1 MKPRNKREREVAQ
14 LSSMLPPLTIQEEW
28 AKGHVFSHQAFKCK
42 DELWC
47 SDCGQTWVNAGAS
60 ELSVILGIDNKVQC
74 PCCHQ
79 NLKVVVS
86 RKQKND
92 EVNYMTIATISGGYQ
107 VLRHVYCYRFTRKKD
122 SYLCYFFE
130 EVVQEWISEDGK
142 RTIMAKPMNMGST
155 GWLYSEPLSIK
166 NEYGTSYYFG
176 DGYSLWGEIY
186 PEIRL
191 LPILKKRGLRN
202 SFHNV
207 APSKLIRAL
216 LTGGND
222 CELCVKTKQYNMLQY
237 LIKSGSRHITHK
249 PSFNICNRNKY
260 KIKDAS
266 MWVDYINLLVY
277 FHKDIRNA
285 HYICPK
291 NLKEEHDVLMN
302 KKDRIEAELR
312 RQRDRERV
320 VRNALSKKE
329 SILEFYKEKMKF
341 FGIEIKG
348 DGITIHPI
356 ESVTQFYQEA
366 KAMKHCV
373 FSNGYYKRKDCL
385 ILSARDNEG
394 KRLETI
400 ELNLKTFD
408 IVQSRAVCNGVSEH
422 HDRIIQLVKKNIN
435 LIRQRIA

>member
-1 MKPRNKREREVAQ
+1 
-14 LSSMLPPLTIQEEW
+14 
-28 AKGHVFSHQAFKCK
+28 
-42 DELWC
+42 
-47 SDCGQTWVNAGAS
+47 
-60 ELSVILGIDNKVQC
+60 
-74 PCCHQ
+74 
-79 NLKVVVS
+79 
-86 RKQKND
+86 
-92 EVNYMTIATISGGYQ
+92 
-107 VLRHVYCYRFTRKKD
+107 
-122 SYLCYFFE
+122 
-130 EVVQEWISEDGK
+130 
-142 RTIMAKPMNMGST
+142 
-155 GWLYSEPLSIK
+155 
-166 NEYGTSYYFG
+166 
-176 DGYSLWGEIY
+176 
-186 PEIRL
+186 
-191 LPILKKRGLRN
+191 
-202 SFHNV
+202 
-207 APSKLIRAL
+207 
-216 LTGGND
+216 
-222 CELCVKTKQYNMLQY
+222 
-237 LIKSGSRHITHK
+237 
-249 PSFNICNRNKY
+249 
-260 KIKDAS
+260 
-266 MWVDYINLLVY
+266 MWVDYIDLLVY

-408 IVQSRAVCNGVSEH
+408 IVQSRAVCNGMSEH